1 MQITGGQAVVVKR
14 PFRLIQILA
23 VTPLQRASGEGLRD
37 LGTLEQG
44 HDSEEFECVDAWD
57 QHRDALNLAR
67 LEKMRGRAVHR
78 RLVRE
83 LARQEEAEH
92 VADSDFRIL
101 LYEDIVAVSDWF
113 PCKAPLVRVVAR
125 KL

>member
-1 MQITGGQAVVVKR
+1 
-14 PFRLIQILA
+14 
-23 VTPLQRASGEGLRD
+23 
-37 LGTLEQG
+37 
-44 HDSEEFECVDAWD
+44 
-57 QHRDALNLAR
+57 
-67 LEKMRGRAVHR
+67 MRGRAVHR

-101 LYEDIVAVSDWF
+101 LYEDIVAVSDWL